1 VESFYVWGNEHQ
13 VLNLNGVYGVRV
25 KKEGKKRDGSAPG
38 NQKNSSGPKEKEIPG
53 GILRRR

>member
-25 KKEGKKRDGSAPG
+25 KKEGKRDGSAPG